1 LLSVNNITVY
11 YGSALALKDVSL
23 KVEEGEIVAV
33 LGPNGAGKT
42 TLLRSIFGLVKIS
55 KGSIN
60 FMGREIHKLPPY
72 SIAKIGIS
80 LCPERRR
87 LFPEMTVLE
96 NLEMGAYMRKD
107 KDEIRKDLKRVFE
120 LFPILEERRNQK
132 AGTLSGGEQQ
142 MLAIGRAL
150 MSRPKLLMLD
160 EPSLGLSPIIK
171 GRIFKSVEEIRNEG
185 ITILL
190 VEQDASSALRI
201 ADRAYILEVGRV
213 ALEGKSK
220 DLVASE
226 QVKKAYL
233 GI

>member
-1 LLSVNNITVY
+1 MLSVNNITVY

-80 LCPERRR
+80 LCPEGRR

>member
-1 LLSVNNITVY
+1 MLSVNNITVY